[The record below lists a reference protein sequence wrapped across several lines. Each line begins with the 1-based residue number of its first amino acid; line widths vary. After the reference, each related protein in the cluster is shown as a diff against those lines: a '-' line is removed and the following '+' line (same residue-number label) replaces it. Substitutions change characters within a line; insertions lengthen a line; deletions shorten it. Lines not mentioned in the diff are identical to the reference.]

1 MKRNNLY
8 AIVMAIL
15 MVIMIG
21 IVFVNAVELGLK
33 QEQIEEENDGR
44 R

>member
-33 QEQIEEENDGR
+33 QEQIEEENDGSK
-44 R
+44 